1 MTEKQTGQG
10 RDQDKARSEQMVHE
24 LVQRI
29 DSHPG
34 DADAYY
40 ELATVLVDLNSF
52 AQAEELLMKAL
63 GLFAA
68 QPAAVEKLHYGLG
81 NIYYAAQD
89 YTKAIAEFDQLG
101 AQLKGAGYLMMAQS
115 YMASGD
121 HKRALV
127 FGLTALGSQPKD
139 VATLQVVA
147 ENLLALG
154 NMDQAAQYYDQVLAL
169 DDQNGRANFDRGLV
183 AMVQGEDYGPY
194 FKAAKTLDPQ
204 YFEKG
209 QKKLADIERFIQTQK
224 TQKNGTKE

>member
-10 RDQDKARSEQMVHE
+10 RDQDKARSEQMFHE

-154 NMDQAAQYYDQVLAL
+154 TCLAAQYYDRLAL
-169 DDQNGRANFDRGLV
+169 DDQNGRANYRKV
-183 AMVQGEDYGPY
+183 AMVQGEDYGLH
-194 FKAAKTLDPQ
+194 FVGKDIRPQ
-204 YFEKG
+204 YFKS
-209 QKKLADIERFIQTQK
+209 QRS
-224 TQKNGTKE
+224 

>member
-10 RDQDKARSEQMVHE
+10 RDQDKARSEHMVHE

-29 DSHPG
+29 NSHPG

-68 QPAAVEKLHYGLG
+68 QPVAVEKLHYGLG
-81 NIYYAAQD
+81 NVYYAAQD

-154 NMDQAAQYYDQVLAL
+154 NMAQAAQYYDQVLAL
-169 DDQNGRANFDRGLV
+169 DDHNGRANFDRGLV

-194 FKAAKTLDPQ
+194 FKAAKSLDPQ

-224 TQKNGTKE
+224 KQKNETKE

>member
-1 MTEKQTGQG
+1 MTEKQKSQG

-34 DADAYY
+34 DVDAYY

-52 AQAEELLMKAL
+52 AQAEELLMKAF
-63 GLFAA
+63 GVFAA

-81 NIYYAAQD
+81 NVYYAAQD

-101 AQLKGAGYLMMAQS
+101 TQLKGAGYLMMAQS

-127 FGLTALGSQPKD
+127 FGLTALNSQPKD

-154 NMDQAAQYYDQVLAL
+154 NMAQAAQYYDQVLAL
-169 DDQNGRANFDRGLV
+169 DDHNGRANFDRGLV
-183 AMVQGEDYGPY
+183 AMVQGENYGPY
-194 FKAAKTLDPQ
+194 FKVAKALDPQ

-209 QKKLADIERFIQTQK
+209 QKKLVDIERFIQTQK
-224 TQKNGTKE
+224 KQKNETKE

>member
-1 MTEKQTGQG
+1 MTEKQTQG
-10 RDQDKARSEQMVHE
+10 REQDKKRSEQMVHE

-29 DSHPG
+29 NLHPG

-68 QPAAVEKLHYGLG
+68 QAEVVEKLHYGLG
-81 NIYYAAQD
+81 NVYYAAQD
-89 YTKAIAEFDQLG
+89 YPKAIAQFDQLG
-101 AQLKGAGYLMMAQS
+101 ARWKGAGYLMLAQS

-121 HKRALV
+121 HKRALA
-127 FGLTALGSQPKD
+127 FSLTALGSQPKD

-154 NMDQAAQYYDQVLAL
+154 NMSQAAQYYDQVLEL
-169 DDQNGRANFDRGLV
+169 DDRNGRAYFDRGLV
-183 AMVQGEDYGPY
+183 AMVQGEDYGQY
-194 FKAAKTLDPQ
+194 FKQAKSLDPQ

-224 TQKNGTKE
+224 GTTKK

>member
-1 MTEKQTGQG
+1 MTEKQTSQG
-10 RDQDKARSEQMVHE
+10 RDQDKARSERMVHE

-68 QPAAVEKLHYGLG
+68 QPVAVEKLHYGLG
-81 NIYYAAQD
+81 NVYYAAQD

-154 NMDQAAQYYDQVLAL
+154 NMAQAAQYYNQVLTL
-169 DDQNGRANFDRGLV
+169 DDHNGRANFDRGLV

-194 FKAAKTLDPQ
+194 FKAAKSLDPQ

-224 TQKNGTKE
+224 KQKNETKE

>member
-10 RDQDKARSEQMVHE
+10 RDQDKARSEHMVHE

-68 QPAAVEKLHYGLG
+68 QPVAVEKLHYGLG
-81 NIYYAAQD
+81 NVYYAAQD

-154 NMDQAAQYYDQVLAL
+154 NMAQAAQYYNQVLAL
-169 DDQNGRANFDRGLV
+169 DDHNGRANFDRGLV

-194 FKAAKTLDPQ
+194 FKAAKSLDPQ

-224 TQKNGTKE
+224 KQKNETKE

>member
-1 MTEKQTGQG
+1 MTEKQTSQG
-10 RDQDKARSEQMVHE
+10 RDQDKARSEHMVHE

-68 QPAAVEKLHYGLG
+68 QPVAVEKLHYGLG
-81 NIYYAAQD
+81 NVYYAAQD

-154 NMDQAAQYYDQVLAL
+154 NMAQAAQYYDQVLAL
-169 DDQNGRANFDRGLV
+169 DDHNGRANFDRGLV

-194 FKAAKTLDPQ
+194 FKAAKSLDPR

-224 TQKNGTKE
+224 KQKNETKE

>member
-10 RDQDKARSEQMVHE
+10 RDQDKARSERMVHE

-68 QPAAVEKLHYGLG
+68 QPVAVEKLHYGLG
-81 NIYYAAQD
+81 NVYYAAQD

-154 NMDQAAQYYDQVLAL
+154 TMAQAAQYYDQVLAL
-169 DDQNGRANFDRGLV
+169 DDHNGRANFDRGLV

-194 FKAAKTLDPQ
+194 FKAAKSLDPQ

-224 TQKNGTKE
+224 KQKNETKE